1 MKIIN
6 ITILI
11 LIILFSC
18 KNKETDVIEKEK
30 IVDIF
35 TDLYILNSNYRSF
48 SQGDS
53 SLNKAYYF
61 DIMKKH
67 NTTPKQLKL
76 SIEFY
81 ISQKPN
87 ELKEILLEVEKKL
100 ITN

>member
-1 MKIIN
+1 MKILN

-30 IVDIF
+30 IIDVF
-35 TDLYILNSNYRSF
+35 ADLYLLNSNQRSF
-48 SQGDS
+48 LQGDS
-53 SLNKAYYF
+53 TLNKAYYF

-76 SIEFY
+76 TIEFY

-87 ELKEILLEVEKKL
+87 EMKKILDAVEKKL